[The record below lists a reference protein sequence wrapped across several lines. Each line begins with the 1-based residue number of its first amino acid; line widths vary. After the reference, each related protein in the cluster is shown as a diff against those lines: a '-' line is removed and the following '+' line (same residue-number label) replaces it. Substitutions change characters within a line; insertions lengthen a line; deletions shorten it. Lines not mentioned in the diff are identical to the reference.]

1 MSGQKYWFYK
11 YLKDSIR
18 LKSIDSSFYKE
29 GSEESLF
36 SAHVIYLSIDAFT
49 YTLSICLYIVSRGL
63 ERNMQ
68 VAPCLL
74 EGPSLYGES
83 TLVLENIY
91 QAQIVYGVNKAEMR
105 E

>member
-1 MSGQKYWFYK
+1 
-11 YLKDSIR
+11 
-18 LKSIDSSFYKE
+18 
-29 GSEESLF
+29 
-36 SAHVIYLSIDAFT
+36 
-49 YTLSICLYIVSRGL
+49 
-63 ERNMQ
+63 MQ

-105 E
+105 EYAEFFTHMRSLARMKQDSYPYSII